1 MIVVNLFGA
10 PGAGKSTGAAYIY
23 AKLKMNGVN
32 AELVTEYAKDK
43 TWENNSEVF
52 KNQAYIFGKQYFR
65 LSRLDGK
72 VDVVITDAPLLNS
85 AFYNESSVL
94 GKDFNRVVRRT
105 FDSYSNMN
113 YFVFRNK
120 PYNPA
125 GRSQTMEQSDQMA
138 YAFKRKLSSYGIPHR
153 QIQGNEEEY
162 DKVVSDVLKALKSPK
177 HHEYRRRVDDDS
189 EDSFDREA
197 LQEGYN

>member
-23 AKLKMNGVN
+23 SKLKMHGIN

-43 TWENNSEVF
+43 TWENNDEVF

-65 LSRLDGK
+65 LSRLEGK
-72 VDVVITDAPLLNS
+72 VDVVITDAPILNS

-94 GKDFNRVVRRT
+94 GKDFNRVVRHT

-113 YFVFRNK
+113 YFILRDK

-125 GRSQTMEQSDQMA
+125 GRSQTREQSDQMA
-138 YAFKRKLSSYGIPHR
+138 YAFKRKLSSCGVSYR
-153 QIQGNEEEY
+153 QIQGNECDY
-162 DKVVSDVLKALKSPK
+162 DKVISDVLKTVKGQRCK
-177 HHEYRRRVDDDS
+177 ETHMFVGEDTDDLL
-189 EDSFDREA
+189 DREA

>member
-23 AKLKMNGVN
+23 SKLKMHGVN
-32 AELVTEYAKDK
+32 AELVTEFAKDK

-52 KNQAYIFGKQYFR
+52 KNQAYIFGKQYLR

-72 VDVVITDAPLLNS
+72 VDVVITDAPILNS
-85 AFYNESSVL
+85 AFYNESPVL
-94 GKDFNRVVRRT
+94 GKDFNRVVRHT
-105 FDSYSNMN
+105 FDSYSNIN
-113 YFVFRNK
+113 YFILRDK
-120 PYNPA
+120 LYNPV

-138 YAFKRKLSSYGIPHR
+138 YAFKRKLSSYGIPYRH
-153 QIQGNEEEY
+153 IQGNEEGY
-162 DKVVSDVLKALKSPK
+162 GKVVSDVLKALKAQN
-177 HHEYRRRVDDDS
+177 YNRRIDVDSDVLL
-189 EDSFDREA
+189 DREA

>member
-23 AKLKMNGVN
+23 SKLKMHGVN
-32 AELVTEYAKDK
+32 AELVTEFAKDK

-72 VDVVITDAPLLNS
+72 VDVVITDAPILNS
-85 AFYNESSVL
+85 AFYNESPVL
-94 GKDFNRVVRRT
+94 GKDFNRVVRHT
-105 FDSYSNMN
+105 FDSYSNIN
-113 YFVFRNK
+113 YFILRDK
-120 PYNPA
+120 LYNPV

-138 YAFKRKLSSYGIPHR
+138 YAFKRKLSSYGIPYRH
-153 QIQGNEEEY
+153 IQGNEEGY
-162 DKVVSDVLKALKSPK
+162 GKVVSDVLKALKAQN
-177 HHEYRRRVDDDS
+177 YNRRIDVDSDVLL
-189 EDSFDREA
+189 DREA